1 MQLVRTAIG
10 LGIFGVVAV
19 AGAGRAE
26 ASCAV
31 AEWYGT
37 PSGTTI
43 PAKGV
48 LYKFS
53 RLDGDSPP
61 RMERYD
67 AADASELVRQLEY
80 RDHEVRFVVDPA
92 WAPPAEAPRVLTI
105 EHTKHEWTCSEENAL
120 AIQLDQPVAAV
131 RVFWATSEGQHEM
144 IVAPKPD
151 QTPMLRPASILKL
164 GRIDCA
170 GENVPVA
177 DLERGVVLGL
187 TAIRHDGSE
196 IAIDEVPTIVAL
208 DDFPATRDPAALGF
222 ERIVEPAKAE
232 KTDAPWRPRTNGA
245 MPIALVLGAIV
256 LGAKRGIAGAR
267 ASDVKLPAAKTRR

>member
-48 LYKFS
+48 LYKYS
-53 RLDGDSPP
+53 RLDGDSP

-67 AADASELVRQLEY
+67 AADGSELVRHLQY
-80 RDHEVRFVVDPA
+80 RDHDVRFVVDPA
-92 WAPPAEAPRVLTI
+92 WTPPAEAPRVLAI
-105 EHTKHEWTCSEENAL
+105 QHSKHEWTCSEENAL
-120 AIQLDQPVAAV
+120 AIQIDQPVAAV
-131 RVFWATSEGQHEM
+131 RVFWATPEGQHEM

-151 QTPMLRPASILKL
+151 QTPMLRPASILML

-177 DLERGVVLGL
+177 DLERGIVLGL

-208 DDFPATRDPAALGF
+208 GDFPKTRDPAALGF
-222 ERIVEPAKAE
+222 ETIVEPAKAE
-232 KTDAPWRPRTNGA
+232 TPEEPWRPRTNGA

-256 LGAKRGIAGAR
+256 LGARRGIAGAR
-267 ASDVKLPAAKTRR
+267 ASDVELPAARTRR